1 MLCNEIAYNR
11 INEMALK
18 GETFTPA
25 QSVYLNKITELSNG
39 TFTTLCKQ
47 VKALNVESK
56 ASYDF
61 VMVVRILFKSF
72 VANQLIDNGI
82 HYSDYCVAWNA
93 FADAMPEVEEQ
104 HILKSDFVELN
115 ASDTDK
121 KFFAIAFTKFPNPDF
136 SGSSVSEDEM
146 AELEAYAL
154 SIPQDERN
162 QVAISS
168 VKQAFEKLEEH
179 GSFDFSD
186 VLYAVQLPR
195 ETASKLQSAVH
206 TYNCTSVACLSD
218 HMTLNAHW

>member
-11 INEMALK
+11 IYEMSLK

-25 QSVYLNKITELSNG
+25 QSAYLNKITELSNG
-39 TFTTLCKQ
+39 TFVTLCKQ

-61 VMVVRILFKSF
+61 VMVVRTLFKNF

-104 HILKSDFVELN
+104 HILNSDFVELKI
-115 ASDTDK
+115 SDTDK
-121 KFFAIAFTKFPNPDF
+121 TFFAIVFTKFPNPDF
-136 SGSSVSEDEM
+136 AGNSLSDEEM
-146 AELEAYAL
+146 AELEAHAL
-154 SIPQDERN
+154 SISQDERN
-162 QVAISS
+162 QDAIIS
-168 VKQAFEKLEEH
+168 VKQAFEKLEDQ
-179 GSFDFSD
+179 GGFDFTD
-186 VLYAVQLPR
+186 ALYAVQLPR

-206 TYNCTSVACLSD
+206 TYNCQNVACLSD
-218 HMTLNAHW
+218 SMTLNTHW

>member
-1 MLCNEIAYNR
+1 MLCNEIAHNR
-11 INEMALK
+11 IYEMALK
-18 GETFTPA
+18 GETFTSA
-25 QSVYLNKITELSNG
+25 QSAYLNKITELSNG
-39 TFTTLCKQ
+39 TFITLCKQ
-47 VKALNVESK
+47 VKALNVDNK

-61 VMVVRILFKSF
+61 VMVVRTLFKNF

-115 ASDTDK
+115 TSDTDK
-121 KFFAIAFTKFPNPDF
+121 TYFAIAFTKFPNPEFVDN
-136 SGSSVSEDEM
+136 SVSEEEM
-146 AELEAYAL
+146 AELEAHAL

-162 QVAISS
+162 QDAISS
-168 VKQAFEKLEEH
+168 VKQALGKLEEQ
-179 GSFDFSD
+179 GGFDFSD

-195 ETASKLQSAVH
+195 ETASKLQSAVY
-206 TYNCTSVACLSD
+206 TYNCPSVAGLSD

>member
-11 INEMALK
+11 IYEMSLK

-25 QSVYLNKITELSNG
+25 QSAYLNKITELSNG
-39 TFTTLCKQ
+39 TFVTLCKQ

-61 VMVVRILFKSF
+61 VMVVRTLFKNF

-104 HILKSDFVELN
+104 HILNSDFVELKT
-115 ASDTDK
+115 SDTDK
-121 KFFAIAFTKFPNPDF
+121 TFFAIVFTKFPNPDF
-136 SGSSVSEDEM
+136 AGNSVSDEEM
-146 AELEAYAL
+146 AELEAHAL
-154 SIPQDERN
+154 SISQDERN
-162 QVAISS
+162 QDAIIS
-168 VKQAFEKLEEH
+168 VKQAFEKLEEQ
-179 GSFDFSD
+179 GGFDFTD

-195 ETASKLQSAVH
+195 ETASKLQSSVH
-206 TYNCTSVACLSD
+206 TYNCQNVACLSD
-218 HMTLNAHW
+218 SMALNTHW

>member
-11 INEMALK
+11 IYEMSLK

-25 QSVYLNKITELSNG
+25 QSAYLNKITELSNG
-39 TFTTLCKQ
+39 TFVTLCKQ

-61 VMVVRILFKSF
+61 VMVVRTLFKNF

-104 HILKSDFVELN
+104 HILNSDFVELKT
-115 ASDTDK
+115 SDTDK
-121 KFFAIAFTKFPNPDF
+121 TFFAIVFTKFPNPDF
-136 SGSSVSEDEM
+136 AGNSVSDEEM
-146 AELEAYAL
+146 AELEAHAL
-154 SIPQDERN
+154 SISQDERN
-162 QVAISS
+162 QDAIIS
-168 VKQAFEKLEEH
+168 VKQAFEKLEEQ
-179 GSFDFSD
+179 GGFDFTD

-206 TYNCTSVACLSD
+206 TYNCQNVAYLSD
-218 HMTLNAHW
+218 SMALNTHW

>member
-11 INEMALK
+11 IYEMSLK

-25 QSVYLNKITELSNG
+25 QSAYLDKITELSNG
-39 TFTTLCKQ
+39 TFVTLCKQ

-61 VMVVRILFKSF
+61 VMVVRTLFKNF

-104 HILKSDFVELN
+104 HILNSDFVELKT
-115 ASDTDK
+115 SDTDK
-121 KFFAIAFTKFPNPDF
+121 TFFAIAFTKFPNPDF
-136 SGSSVSEDEM
+136 AGNSVSDEEM
-146 AELEAYAL
+146 AELEAHAL
-154 SIPQDERN
+154 SISQDDRN
-162 QVAISS
+162 QDAIIS
-168 VKQAFEKLEEH
+168 VKQAFEKLEEQ
-179 GSFDFSD
+179 GGFDFTD

-206 TYNCTSVACLSD
+206 TYNCQDVACLSD
-218 HMTLNAHW
+218 SMALNTHW